1 MGNRVQLNRPQRQKY
16 PKKITGH
23 TFSYAKLNQTW
34 VCFFIFLGRF
44 LLLFFAFYIYFSLAN
59 FKVYQETGLS
69 TKRKM
74 IFDEGGGILLK
85 SDLKKVSWPV
95 FVLYLITTTSSMDFL
110 GKWPH
115 AA

>member
-44 LLLFFAFYIYFSLAN
+44 LLLFFCILYIF
-59 FKVYQETGLS
+59 FPCEFQ
-69 TKRKM
+69 
-74 IFDEGGGILLK
+74 GIPRDWTEHK
-85 SDLKKVSWPV
+85 EKD
-95 FVLYLITTTSSMDFL
+95 DFR
-110 GKWPH
+110 
-115 AA
+115 

>member
-1 MGNRVQLNRPQRQKY
+1 MGLFLYIFRP
-16 PKKITGH
+16 
-23 TFSYAKLNQTW
+23 FSVA
-34 VCFFIFLGRF
+34 
-44 LLLFFAFYIYFSLAN
+44 FFAFYIYFSLAN

-95 FVLYLITTTSSMDFL
+95 FVYIS
-110 GKWPH
+110 
-115 AA
+115 

>member
-1 MGNRVQLNRPQRQKY
+1 MGLFLYIFRP
-16 PKKITGH
+16 
-23 TFSYAKLNQTW
+23 FSVA
-34 VCFFIFLGRF
+34 FFLHS
-44 LLLFFAFYIYFSLAN
+44 IYFSLAN

>member
-1 MGNRVQLNRPQRQKY
+1 
-16 PKKITGH
+16 
-23 TFSYAKLNQTW
+23 
-34 VCFFIFLGRF
+34 
-44 LLLFFAFYIYFSLAN
+44 
-59 FKVYQETGLS
+59 
-69 TKRKM
+69 M